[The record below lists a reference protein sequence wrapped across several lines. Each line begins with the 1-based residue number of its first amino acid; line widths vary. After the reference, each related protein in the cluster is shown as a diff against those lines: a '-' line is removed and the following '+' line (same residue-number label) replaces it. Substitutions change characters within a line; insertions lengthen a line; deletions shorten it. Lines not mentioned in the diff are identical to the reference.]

1 MPVETFTLPNGLRV
15 VCEPMPAACSV
26 AVGVYIGTGSRDEQ
40 PSEYGVSH
48 FIEHILF
55 KGTLRRD
62 SLHIVREIEGRGGYI
77 NAETDKEYTAFYAR
91 VLPEDLSVALD
102 VLSDMLLSPRLDP
115 EDIEREKRVVI
126 EELRELMDYPEEYVY
141 DLFAQT
147 LWSRHP
153 LAHPVIGTAPAILAL
168 DRSHIR
174 SVMERRYVAPSTVVS
189 VAGQVDT
196 GQLLPLVERFFGN
209 MPATQP
215 NTKLRTA
222 RTTIRQRL
230 LRHPTQQVHFCL
242 GTAGYNLYDERKYT
256 LAVLDTLLGGNMS
269 SRLFQEVREKRGLVY
284 QINTSAAAYR
294 EGGYFAVHA
303 NCSPDNYAQVL
314 EVIHEQLRR
323 VCEGDLSEE
332 EVQRAK
338 HQLRG
343 SLLMS
348 TESVNGRMSANARSV
363 LFHRRVI
370 TVHEIIEQVEAVG
383 AGKAVAVAQEVF
395 GNGKMALAAIGRFS
409 KTKASSAR
417 NTLLAVQEG
426 S

>member
-1 MPVETFTLPNGLRV
+1 MPIETFTLPNGLRI
-15 VCEPMPAACSV
+15 VCEPMPSARSV
-26 AVGVYIGTGSRDEQ
+26 AVGVYIGTGSRDERS
-40 PSEYGVSH
+40 SEYGVSH

-62 SLHIVREIEGRGGYI
+62 ALDIVREIEGRGGYI

-102 VLSDMLLSPRLDP
+102 VLSDMLLSPRLHP
-115 EDIEREKRVVI
+115 EDIEREKRVVL

-153 LAHPVIGTAPAILAL
+153 LAHPVIGTAPTVLAL

-174 SVMERRYVAPSTVVS
+174 WVMDERYVAPNTVVS
-189 VAGQVDT
+189 VAGQVDAE
-196 GQLLPLVERFFGN
+196 QLLPLVERYFGN

-215 NTKLRTA
+215 NTKLRPARATA
-222 RTTIRQRL
+222 RKRL

-242 GTAGYNLYDERKYT
+242 GTAGYNLYDERKYM

-284 QINTSAAAYR
+284 HISTTATAYR
-294 EGGYFAVHA
+294 EGGYFAIHA
-303 NCSPDNYAQVL
+303 NCSPENYTQVI
-314 EVIHEQLRR
+314 EVIREQLYK
-323 VCEGDLSEE
+323 VCEGDLTEE

-348 TESVNGRMSANARSV
+348 TESVSGRMSANARSL
-363 LFHRRVI
+363 LFHGRVI
-370 TVHEIIEQVEAVG
+370 TVDEIIEQVEAVD
-383 AGKAVAVAQEVF
+383 AGKVVTVARELF
-395 GNGKMALAAIGRFS
+395 GNGKMALAAIGSFL
-409 KTKASSAR
+409 KGGTAEDGHA
-417 NTLLAVQEG
+417 
-426 S
+426 

>member
-1 MPVETFTLPNGLRV
+1 MPIETFTLSHGLRV
-15 VCEPMPAACSV
+15 VCEPMSSARSV
-26 AVGVYIGTGSRDEQ
+26 AVGVYIGTGSRDER

-62 SLHIVREIEGRGGYI
+62 ALDIVREIEGRGGYI
-77 NAETDKEYTAFYAR
+77 NAETDKEYTAFYVR

-115 EDIEREKRVVI
+115 QDIEREKRVVL

-153 LAHPVIGTAPAILAL
+153 LAHPVIGTASAILAL
-168 DRSHIR
+168 DRTHIHR
-174 SVMERRYVAPSTVVS
+174 VMEERYTAPNTVVS
-189 VAGQVDT
+189 VAGQVNAE
-196 GQLLPLVERFFGN
+196 QLLPLVERFFGD

-215 NTKLRTA
+215 NTELRPA
-222 RTTIRQRL
+222 RASARQRL
-230 LRHPTQQVHFCL
+230 LRRRTQQVHFCM
-242 GTAGYNLYDERKYT
+242 GTAGYSLYDERKYA

-284 QINTSAAAYR
+284 QINTSAMAYR

-303 NCSPDNYAQVL
+303 NCSPDNYTQVT
-314 EVIHEQLRR
+314 EVIREQLRA

-332 EVQRAK
+332 EVQRTK

-348 TESVNGRMSANARSV
+348 TESVNGRMSANARSL
-363 LFHRRVI
+363 LFHGRVI
-370 TVHEIIEQVEAVG
+370 TVDEMIEQIEAIDAEKV
-383 AGKAVAVAQEVF
+383 VAVARHLF
-395 GNGKMALAAIGRFS
+395 GNGEMALAAVGSFPKGGTGR
-409 KTKASSAR
+409 
-417 NTLLAVQEG
+417 G
-426 S
+426 

>member
-1 MPVETFTLPNGLRV
+1 MPIETFTLPNGLRV
-15 VCEPMPAACSV
+15 VCEPMPSARSV
-26 AVGVYIGTGSRDEQ
+26 AVGVYIGTGSRDERS
-40 PSEYGVSH
+40 SEYGVSH

-62 SLHIVREIEGRGGYI
+62 ALDIVREIEGRGGYM

-102 VLSDMLLSPRLDP
+102 VLSDMLLSPRLHP
-115 EDIEREKRVVI
+115 EDIEREKRVVL
-126 EELRELMDYPEEYVY
+126 EELRELIDYPEEYVY

-153 LAHPVIGTAPAILAL
+153 LAHPVIGTAPTILAL

-174 SVMERRYVAPSTVVS
+174 SVMDERYVAPNTVVS

-196 GQLLPLVERFFGN
+196 EQLLPLVEQYFGN
-209 MPATQP
+209 MPATRP
-215 NTKLRTA
+215 NTKLRPARATA
-222 RTTIRQRL
+222 RKRL

-242 GTAGYNLYDERKYT
+242 GTAGYNLYDERKYM
-256 LAVLDTLLGGNMS
+256 LVVLDTLLGGNMS

-284 QINTSAAAYR
+284 HIGTTAMAYR
-294 EGGYFAVHA
+294 EGGYFTVHA
-303 NCSPDNYAQVL
+303 NCSPENYRQVI
-314 EVIHEQLRR
+314 EVTREQLHK
-323 VCEGDLSEE
+323 VCEGDLTEE

-348 TESVNGRMSANARSV
+348 TESVNGRMSANARSL
-363 LFHRRVI
+363 LFYGRVI
-370 TVHEIIEQVEAVG
+370 TVDEIIEQVEAVD
-383 AGKAVAVAQEVF
+383 AEKVVAVARDLF
-395 GNGKMALAAIGRFS
+395 GNGKMALAAIGGFL
-409 KTKASSAR
+409 KGGT
-417 NTLLAVQEG
+417 TDDDYV
-426 S
+426 